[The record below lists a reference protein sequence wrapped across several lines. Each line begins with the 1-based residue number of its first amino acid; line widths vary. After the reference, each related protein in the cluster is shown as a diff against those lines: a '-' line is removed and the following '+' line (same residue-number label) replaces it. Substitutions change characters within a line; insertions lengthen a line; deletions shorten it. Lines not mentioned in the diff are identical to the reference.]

1 MNRRN
6 FIKVALLTTT
16 TLASGKALA
25 GEYGSKSIK
34 GLNRL
39 TKKENPTVGEKKHV
53 PGIESPD
60 KVSQGNWFNV
70 KVNVGFMMEH
80 PSTSGHWITMIKLL
94 VDGKEIVKTNFNVGG
109 VSEPAATF
117 RIRLDKTSSIE
128 AIENCNLHGTWVSNP
143 VEIKVI

>member
-6 FIKVALLTTT
+6 FIKGALLTTA

-25 GEYGSKSIK
+25 GKYGSKSIK

-39 TKKENPTVGEKKHV
+39 TNREDPSVGEKKHV

-60 KVSQGNWFNV
+60 KVYQGNWFNV

-109 VSEPAATF
+109 VSTPAATF